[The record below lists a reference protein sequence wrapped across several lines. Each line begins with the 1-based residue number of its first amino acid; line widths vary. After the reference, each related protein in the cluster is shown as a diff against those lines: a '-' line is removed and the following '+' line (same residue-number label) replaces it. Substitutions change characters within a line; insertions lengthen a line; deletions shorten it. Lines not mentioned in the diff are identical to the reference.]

1 MVLLFVDSIL
11 RSILVGS
18 LFTLVAIGITQTFAV
33 TRIANFAH
41 GELVTVGAY
50 LGAITTKFLS
60 FPLGLIV
67 GIVISFVASAAL
79 ITSIDEAV
87 FKPLTRRGASP
98 LMLMVASF
106 AVSMGIRYSLYVAVV
121 SQKILTVMSEI
132 SVQNVYTI
140 GDGAI
145 TNLFIWVVPTTL
157 ACVFA
162 LEFMFVSTKTGKAMR
177 AVFENVSLAAATGI
191 NVNQI
196 RRLTWIIG
204 GGLAGVAG
212 SFWAIFS
219 QTTPEVGWSVLL
231 RGFAASTIGGLSSF
245 SGTIVGGY
253 IIGLSENLVMDML
266 NRYLG
271 LDMVYKPTIMFGIM
285 IAFLMFKPR
294 GLVLEYTNIRENVQ
308 RILKMMSRSVEFG
321 SRD

>member
-1 MVLLFVDSIL
+1 
-11 RSILVGS
+11 VGS

-33 TRIANFAH
+33 TRIANFSH
-41 GELVTVGAY
+41 GELVTIGAY
-50 LGAITTKFLS
+50 VAAIATRIIS
-60 FPLGLIV
+60 FPLSLLV
-67 GIVISFVASAAL
+67 GIVISFLVSASVMTL
-79 ITSIDEAV
+79 IDEVV
-87 FKPLTRRGASP
+87 FKPLTRRGASS
-98 LMLMVASF
+98 LMLMIASF
-106 AVSMGIRYSLYVAVV
+106 AVSIGIRYFLYVAVV

-132 SVQNVYTI
+132 SVQNVYAI
-140 GDGAI
+140 GGGLI

-157 ACVFA
+157 GCVLA

-191 NVNQI
+191 NVNHI
-196 RRLTWIIG
+196 RRLTFIIG

-253 IIGLSENLVMDML
+253 IIGFS
-266 NRYLG
+266 
-271 LDMVYKPTIMFGIM
+271 
-285 IAFLMFKPR
+285 
-294 GLVLEYTNIRENVQ
+294 
-308 RILKMMSRSVEFG
+308 
-321 SRD
+321 